1 MERLNEMWLLHP
13 SAAWL
18 AIGVAL
24 LAAETVTGSGW
35 LLWPAAAALLP
46 AGMTAFWFRD
56 DIGVQWVIFAVAAI
70 ALTWIG
76 RRYLRQWP
84 RTPGNLNDPKAALV
98 GQLGEVTSVASHGQC
113 RVFVGGKE
121 WAAQADEPSQL
132 AAGQRVEVLA
142 VIGGARLQVKAAA

>member
-1 MERLNEMWLLHP
+1 MERLYGMWLAHP

-24 LAAETVTGSGW
+24 LALETVTGSGW

-46 AGMTAFWFRD
+46 AGLTALWFRGD
-56 DIGVQWVIFAVAAI
+56 PGAQWAIFAAAAI

-76 RRYLRQWP
+76 RRYLRHWP
-84 RTPGNLNDPKAALV
+84 QKPHDLNDPKGLLV
-98 GQLGEVTSVASHGQC
+98 GQLGEVTSVADHGQC

-121 WAAQADEPSQL
+121 WAAEAEEATGL
-132 AAGQRVEVLA
+132 KTGQRVQVLA
-142 VIGGARLQVKAAA
+142 VIGGARLQVKAAG